1 MSFDFELGTKDGI
14 QELALKGRLDS
25 ATFIALE
32 KTIGGLFESANDR
45 VLIDFSALNYISSAG
60 LRLILVAAK
69 RARQVGGRLILCGLT
84 PSVREV
90 FEISG
95 FLKIMDTEQNQELA
109 RKALM
114 SAPVSI

>member
-1 MSFDFELGTKDGI
+1 MSFDFQLETMDGVQQLTLI
-14 QELALKGRLDS
+14 GRLDS
-25 ATFIALE
+25 ATFIAME
-32 KTIGGLFESANDR
+32 KTIGSLFASANDR
-45 VLIDFSALNYISSAG
+45 VLIDFSALSYISSAG

-69 RARQVGGRLILCGLT
+69 RARLVGGRLILCGLT

-95 FLKIMDTEQNQELA
+95 FLKIMETEQSRELA

-114 SAPVSI
+114 ATPVSI